1 MHPKD
6 GKELSASYPS
16 NVQPTTPDPRAAIF
30 TRPSML
36 EPVPAPNVPH
46 LSKHEEGESPQ
57 FVEDR
62 KTCLEEAPDT
72 SLVSPKS
79 EDPHKQ
85 RVSDSHLL
93 GQSLTSKPSKTV
105 QSEPEPSQ
113 DESFARKPTN
123 GKWLVE
129 TCGGDNELFLDGSIF
144 PKSSTILCLYS
155 FSFSATQMTNL

>member
-16 NVQPTTPDPRAAIF
+16 NVQPNMPDPRAAIF

-46 LSKHEEGESPQ
+46 LSKHEEGEPPQ
-57 FVEDR
+57 TVENH
-62 KTCLEEAPDT
+62 KPCPAEPSDT

-79 EDPHKQ
+79 PDPHKP

-93 GQSLTSKPSKTV
+93 GQALAPKPSKTS

-113 DESFARKPTN
+113 DDSFARKPTN

-129 TCGGDNELFLDGSIF
+129 TCDDDNELSGGFIYPKFFIILFSYLSSFL
-144 PKSSTILCLYS
+144 
-155 FSFSATQMTNL
+155 ATQMTNL